1 MIKEKPIQWTDEMFD
16 SAQTLFD
23 KYLQWVRIGDLRL
36 DQAETQLVKTLF
48 HQLKGREINGGCTG
62 CVVDAFVVVMSL
74 FEFEHR
80 KRSQTIM
87 ESMANILK
95 EEPTETNI
103 EQTFTEN
110 EQNKKV
116 NNKTNPN
123 AVTQKKPR
131 RIKK

>member
-23 KYLQWVRIGDLRL
+23 KYLQWVRIGELRL

>member
-16 SAQTLFD
+16 SAKTLFD
-23 KYLQWVRIGDLRL
+23 KYLQWVRIGELRL

-95 EEPTETNI
+95 EEPTQTNI

-116 NNKTNPN
+116 NNKTKPN

>member
-23 KYLQWVRIGDLRL
+23 KYLQWVRIGELRL

-95 EEPTETNI
+95 EEPTQTNI

-116 NNKTNPN
+116 NNKTNHN

>member
-23 KYLQWVRIGDLRL
+23 KYLQWVRIGELRL
-36 DQAETQLVKTLF
+36 DQPQTELVKTLF

-74 FEFEHR
+74 FEYEHR

-87 ESMANILK
+87 DTMANILK
-95 EEPTETNI
+95 EEPTQTNI

-110 EQNKKV
+110 ESNENV
-116 NNKTNPN
+116 NNKTKPN

>member
-23 KYLQWVRIGDLRL
+23 KYLQWVRIGELRL
-36 DQAETQLVKTLF
+36 DQSQTELVKTLF

>member
-16 SAQTLFD
+16 SAKTLFD
-23 KYLQWVRIGDLRL
+23 KYLQWVRIGELRL
-36 DQAETQLVKTLF
+36 DQPQTELVKTLF

-62 CVVDAFVVVMSL
+62 CIVDAFVVVMSL

-87 ESMANILK
+87 DAMANVLK
-95 EEPTETNI
+95 EEPTQTTNH
-103 EQTFTEN
+103 
-110 EQNKKV
+110 
-116 NNKTNPN
+116 N

>member
-16 SAQTLFD
+16 SAKTLFD
-23 KYLQWVRIGDLRL
+23 KYLQWVRIGELRL
-36 DQAETQLVKTLF
+36 DQPQTELVKTLF

-95 EEPTETNI
+95 EEPTQTNI